1 MGGHERERERE
12 RGRQG
17 KNEKIGRTDQGADY
31 FFGRVGCL
39 VYSDSDFF
47 LPSFISWQCARSGAA
62 REPLARDSCSDKFYR
77 AHGKLATVPARR
89 KKNTQGMFKFFL
101 DSVTSRVRRIR
112 SFSSSR
118 SHCSLCVSSLA

>member
-89 KKNTQGMFKFFL
+89 KKNTQGMFKFLFGQCYLAGPAHQIVFL
-101 DSVTSRVRRIR
+101 
-112 SFSSSR
+112 FAFALQ
-118 SHCSLCVSSLA
+118 SLCI